1 MKLKCKSYLFG
12 LLALLCF
19 LPSVAFAQGIRVEGQ
34 VKDETGEPMIGV
46 SVKVAGTGTGVITDL
61 DGNFVLPSVSQNATL
76 EFSYIGY
83 VTQKL
88 KASRKMAVSMKPDAQ
103 NLEEVVVILPMVSRR
118 R

>member
-1 MKLKCKSYLFG
+1 M
-12 LLALLCF
+12 
-19 LPSVAFAQGIRVEGQ
+19 EGQ

-88 KASRKMAVSMKPDAQ
+88 KARR
-103 NLEEVVVILPMVSRR
+103 LWLLPMVSRR